1 MQTMQTIQTLK
12 TQTPFGDIILGSYQN
27 KLCLSTW
34 LSDNTSNEIQNSIK
48 NKYKINY
55 NEKNSLITIKAREQL
70 LEYFEGTREK
80 FTIPL
85 LKLGTLFQKKVW
97 TSLLKIHYGTTIT
110 YLQQAYS
117 MNSPGSVRATANAN
131 GANPLVIFIP
141 CHRVIGSMG
150 QLTGYSGGITIK
162 KKLLLLETSYKQ
174 PNIQN
179 I

>member
-1 MQTMQTIQTLK
+1 MQRIHTLK
-12 TQTPFGDIILGSYQN
+12 TQTPFGEIILGSYQN
-27 KLCLSTW
+27 SLCLCTW
-34 LSDNTSNEIQNSIK
+34 FSENSFYKINNSIK
-48 NKYKINY
+48 NKFKINY
-55 NEKNSLITIKAREQL
+55 NEKHSLVTMKAKDQL
-70 LEYFEGTREK
+70 LEYFEGTRKK

-97 TSLLKIHYGTTIT
+97 RCLLKIDYGNTIT

-117 MNSPGSVRATANAN
+117 INAPTSVRATANAN

-150 QLTGYSGGITIK
+150 KLGGYSGGITIK
-162 KKLLLLETSYKQ
+162 NKLLLLEAYHKK